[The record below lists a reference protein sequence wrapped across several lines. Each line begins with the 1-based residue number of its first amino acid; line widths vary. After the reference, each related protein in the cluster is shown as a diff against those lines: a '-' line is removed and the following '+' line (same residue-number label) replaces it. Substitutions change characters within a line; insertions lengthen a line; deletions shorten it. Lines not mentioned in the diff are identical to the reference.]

1 MDSLGAKS
9 QHQTPEKTNLK
20 VVETLYYILH
30 ARITSQVTLKM
41 KTVAIYPPNRYGTNI
56 IIVEILVTWPC
67 PCIIY
72 AW

>member
-30 ARITSQVTLKM
+30 ACVTSQVTLKM
-41 KTVAIYPPNRYGTNI
+41 KTVAIYPRIGMALI
-56 IIVEILVTWPC
+56 S
-67 PCIIY
+67 
-72 AW
+72 